1 MNILLGIAIFI
12 VILLLLEIGYLVF
25 RTAWNPEKKAI
36 RRRINSLSFSEFE
49 NGAIDLRRKVTYS
62 DLPWLNRALSSL
74 RWVERIQR
82 LLEQSGTT
90 YPLGFFILLSI
101 LLLIGG
107 GLFVS
112 LITSNYLVL
121 FPGAAFLGVMPF
133 LYIYLKKKKRM
144 NKFQRQLPDALD
156 MLARSLKA
164 GHAFSGGLKMVADE
178 FGDPIGPEF
187 DKTLNE
193 INFGVGVPEALKNL
207 SSRVDCLDLSF
218 FVISVVIQR
227 ETGGNLAEI
236 LENIARLIRE
246 RFKLYGRIRTLAA
259 EGKLSA
265 IILVVL
271 PFLLAFVLF
280 LINPEYIGT
289 LIKDPIGHVFIG
301 IGLVLMSIG
310 IFAMSRMI
318 KIKV

>member
-1 MNILLGIAIFI
+1 MNILVGIAIFI
-12 VILLLLEIGYLVF
+12 VILLLLDIGYLAF

-36 RRRINSLSFSEFE
+36 RRRLNSLTFSEDE
-49 NGAIDLRRKVTYS
+49 NEAIDLRRKVMYS
-62 DLPWLNRALSSL
+62 EVPWLNRVLSSL

-107 GLFVS
+107 FLVGS

-133 LYIYLKKKKRM
+133 LYIYLKKKERM

-156 MLARSLKA
+156 LLARSLKA

-178 FGDPIGPEF
+178 MGDPIGHEF
-187 DKTLNE
+187 DNTLNE

-207 SSRVDCLDLSF
+207 SNRVDCVDLNF
-218 FVISVVIQR
+218 FVISIIIQR
-227 ETGGNLAEI
+227 DTGGNLAEI
-236 LENIARLIRE
+236 LENIAYLIRE
-246 RFKLYGRIRTLAA
+246 RFKLYGRVRVLAG

-265 IILVVL
+265 IILVAL
-271 PFLLAFVLF
+271 PFLLAFVLS

-301 IGLVLMSIG
+301 IGLVMMIIG
-310 IFAMSRMI
+310 IFTMSKMI